1 MNKPHD
7 MGGRESGPVVPETDE
22 PAFHAEW
29 ERRAFALTLAMGM
42 PGKWNI
48 DMSRWARE
56 SLPGYASMSYF
67 ELWEAGVEKLSA
79 ERGLISAAEV
89 DAGKVLQPAKAVERI
104 LSADKVAETLARG
117 GPCSRETEQ
126 RARFKVGDH
135 VRAKRKDVPGH
146 TRLPQYVWGKR
157 GIVVLRHGAHVLP
170 DVNSTGRGEAPEHL
184 YTVRF
189 EGAELWG
196 DGCEPGT
203 SVSVDA
209 WESYLQHDG

>member
-7 MGGRESGPVVPETDE
+7 MGGRDAGPVVPEADE

-56 SLPGYASMSYF
+56 SLSGYASMTYY

-79 ERGLISAAEV
+79 ERGLVSTAEV
-89 DAGKVLQPAKAVERI
+89 DAGKAIGAVKPVERI
-104 LSADKVAETLARG
+104 LTADRVAATLSG
-117 GPCSRETEQ
+117 GSPYSRPVAMQ
-126 RARFKVGDH
+126 PKFNVGDR
-135 VRAKRKDVPGH
+135 VRTKRLDVPGH
-146 TRLPQYVWGKR
+146 TRLPRYVWGKA
-157 GIVVLRHGAHVLP
+157 GVVVLRHGAHVLP
-170 DVNSTGRGEAPEHL
+170 DVNSTGKGETPEHL

-189 EGAELWG
+189 DGAELWG
-196 DGCEPGT
+196 PGAEPET
-203 SVSVDA
+203 AVSVDA
-209 WESYLQHDG
+209 WESYLEG